1 MYWTE
6 YTSRRHLL
14 TQMSQPV
21 SPGISLVYATDIAF
35 WRQSQCMGK
44 QSCWQK
50 PKDCKRLQAALTC
63 LTHTHFCY
71 TFKTGLAKL
80 ELFAKVS
87 VLPNSLTLKYFRYQA
102 LSNILKPSKTHSM
115 QLTSWGK
122 SPPIPSSPKL
132 SLRNLFFLQSIR
144 LNTHYLQ
151 FLQSVQCQ
159 NWHMILP
166 NGTQFIPKLAIIFQ
180 QWKKWLKCPS

>member
-1 MYWTE
+1 MPPRFFEDMCWHDSRIFITVDFGERKEGLHLRKLSSGTE
-6 YTSRRHLL
+6 HMTIPEVFWYKTSASSKCTELNVLPSRKHLL

-50 PKDCKRLQAALTC
+50 PARRSTCKRLQAALTC
-63 LTHTHFCY
+63 LVHTHSCY
-71 TFKTGLAKL
+71 TFKIGSAKL

-87 VLPNSLTLKYFRYQA
+87 VLLNSLMLKYFRYQA

-115 QLTSWGK
+115 QLIS
-122 SPPIPSSPKL
+122 
-132 SLRNLFFLQSIR
+132 
-144 LNTHYLQ
+144 
-151 FLQSVQCQ
+151 
-159 NWHMILP
+159 
-166 NGTQFIPKLAIIFQ
+166 
-180 QWKKWLKCPS
+180 